1 MNLRSRAPLHHPGIQ
16 LAPLVDV
23 LLLLLIFFLL
33 TWNAAR
39 NENEL
44 DVKVPKASAAR
55 EKSAPI
61 GDVVV
66 NVKADG
72 NVVVNRRTLTGPEL
86 TDLLKGLVQLNAEQA
101 VVIRGD
107 EAGAYKNIIGVLN
120 ICTQAGITNSG
131 SQRAP
136 FWPST
141 RPRFGVPNRCSLP
154 SPVPSRLTNSTH
166 FPRGLRQINRA
177 KPLRRKPKP
186 LIAVRSIT
194 QTLCSTA
201 SSTISPSRNTKN
213 ISTIIRAVPVARTLI
228 FHWVNV
234 FEIFIAPPMRGP
246 AFRKS

>member
-1 MNLRSRAPLHHPGIQ
+1 MNLRNRAIPVHPGIQ

-55 EKSAPI
+55 EKTAPI

-72 NVVVNRRTLTGPEL
+72 NVIVNRRTLNPQEL

-107 EAGAYKNIIGVLN
+107 EAGAYRNIVNVLN
-120 ICTQAGITNSG
+120 ICTQAGVTNV
-131 SQRAP
+131 A
-136 FWPST
+136 FAT
-141 RPRFGVPNRCSLP
+141 
-154 SPVPSRLTNSTH
+154 
-166 FPRGLRQINRA
+166 A
-177 KPLRRKPKP
+177 K
-186 LIAVRSIT
+186 
-194 QTLCSTA
+194 
-201 SSTISPSRNTKN
+201 
-213 ISTIIRAVPVARTLI
+213 
-228 FHWVNV
+228 
-234 FEIFIAPPMRGP
+234 
-246 AFRKS
+246 